1 MLPGRTWLPYQVL
14 PRSASAGGMFTGTR
28 QAPAWLAPRVGNCRL
43 ERAISFEVALFI
55 SIPPK
60 YSVSSIMGYLKGK
73 SALMIFDKHANL
85 KYKPHPGVNKQQST
99 SHRERTVIWGLYYE
113 ILANQ
118 IQRMQMSFRFRCK
131 GVVRNTVSHEVYY
144 ELFSHCSNDALK
156 FSNEFPC
163 FIIRQLY

>member
-1 MLPGRTWLPYQVL
+1 MAKKEYSLAHTKWMCKYHIVFTPKYRRKIIYNQYKEDIGRILRQLCSYKGVEIIEGHLMPDHIHMLV
-14 PRSASAGGMFTGTR
+14 
-28 QAPAWLAPRVGNCRL
+28 
-43 ERAISFEVALFI
+43 

-118 IQRMQMSFRFRCK
+118 IRRMQMSFRFRCK
-131 GVVRNTVSHEVYY
+131 GVVRNNVSHEVY
-144 ELFSHCSNDALK
+144 FQK
-156 FSNEFPC
+156 K
-163 FIIRQLY
+163 